1 MNKKNTKKKRP
12 AIRFK
17 PLLSLIF
24 IAVAILPA
32 LIQRGVLLGTF
43 LQTSIENR
51 RIEMQNSGLI
61 LVNKLSSKPYL
72 NSAERDLRTD
82 LEIDNLA
89 DIYQGRIVIMD
100 KDFRV
105 IKDSFDIA
113 EGKINVSEEIIRCFR
128 GESSDIYNKEKHFI
142 IQTLPIYSP
151 NEKDRIE
158 GVMLFTSSTE
168 NISAIQEEAA
178 RRTTIFN
185 IMMGVILAACSV
197 VIASILVNPFIRLKN
212 ALAKVTYGDMD
223 HIVEEEEYEITKEM
237 SSIINAA
244 LSKLKQVDQSR
255 EDFVANVSHELKTP
269 ITSIRVLA
277 DSLMAMDEVPP
288 ELYKEFMND
297 ISAEID
303 RESKIIDD
311 LLALV
316 KLDKSAIQLNIEQ
329 VDINQLLKQIIK
341 RLRPIAMLRNI
352 DIILDTIREVRA
364 EVDETKL
371 SLAFNNIIE
380 NAIKYNKEGGWVEV
394 ILDADHKFFYVKVR
408 DSGIGIAEEFQE
420 SIFERFYRVDK
431 ARSRETGG
439 SGLGLSITK
448 NIVLRHK
455 GIIKVS
461 GKEGEGTMFTVRIP
475 LNYIVDA
482 KNEFS

>member
-482 KNEFS
+482 KNGFS

>member
-1 MNKKNTKKKRP
+1 MNEKKVRKKRRSV
-12 AIRFK
+12 RFK

-24 IAVAILPA
+24 ITIAILPA
-32 LIQRGVLLGTF
+32 FLQRGVLLGAF
-43 LQTSIENR
+43 SRTSIETR

-72 NSAERDLRTD
+72 NSVEKDLRTD

-100 KDFRV
+100 KSFRV

-113 EGKINVSEEIIRCFR
+113 EGKLNVSEEIIRCFR
-128 GESSDIYNKEKHFI
+128 GESSDIYNQEKHFI
-142 IQTLPIYSP
+142 IQTFPIYSL
-151 NEKDRIE
+151 NEENSIE

-168 NISAIQEEAA
+168 NISAIREEAA
-178 RRTTIFN
+178 RRTAIFN
-185 IMMGVILAACSV
+185 AMLAVILAAFGI
-197 VIASILVNPFIRLKN
+197 VIASVLVNPFERLKN

-223 HIVEEEEYEITKEM
+223 HIVEEEAYEITREM
-237 SSIINAA
+237 SSIINAT

-277 DSLMAMDEVPP
+277 DSLMAMDEVPQ

-316 KLDKSAIQLNIEQ
+316 KLDKSATQLNIEQ
-329 VDINQLLKQIIK
+329 SDINQLLKQIIK

-352 DIILDTIREVRA
+352 DIILETIREVRA

-394 ILDADHKFFYVKVR
+394 TLDADHKFFYVKVK

-420 SIFERFYRVDK
+420 SIFERFYRIDK

-482 KNEFS
+482 KKGFS